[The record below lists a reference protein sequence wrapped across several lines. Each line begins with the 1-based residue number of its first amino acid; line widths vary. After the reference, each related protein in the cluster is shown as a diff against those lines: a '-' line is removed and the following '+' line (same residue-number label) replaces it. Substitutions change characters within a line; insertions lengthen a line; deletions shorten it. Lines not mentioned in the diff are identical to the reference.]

1 MDLRLVVHR
10 GLAQALII
18 AAITGSSVLFLQT
31 FVPDWHHLLEVPPFL
46 IILGVVVLTIL
57 STPAQ
62 RLISRWLDPYLY
74 RGRIEH
80 SSALREATHRL
91 SHLMQPSELGR
102 ELRDILHDAFV
113 PEAFSMAARPLEDG
127 PLEELFSDTE
137 GIAKLFSVAIT
148 LVDGPRPAV
157 IVVRPDAEKG
167 RH

>member
-1 MDLRLVVHR
+1 
-10 GLAQALII
+10 LAQTLIV
-18 AAITGSSVLFLQT
+18 AAVTASTILFLQT
-31 FVPDWHHLLEVPPFL
+31 FAREWHQALDVPPFL
-46 IILGVVVLTIL
+46 TVFGIVVLTIL

-102 ELRDILHDAFV
+102 ELREILHEAFV
-113 PEAFSMAARPLEDG
+113 PETFSMAARPLEYG
-127 PLEELFSDTE
+127 PLEELLSNTE

-157 IVVRPDAEKG
+157 IVVVPEAETG
-167 RH
+167 L